1 MLKRF
6 SITLIIM
13 ATIVYGSM
21 FFMGYYYGT
30 GFFDEILI
38 QLNRVSIIFSKK
50 QEIEQSKFILKTIIE
65 SEHPQDSW
73 KGLIA
78 HNKIKD
84 DEELFYYYKIWTIK
98 TKLSLKDISDSYP
111 IFEKTKNNINIINIR
126 YGKAKPV
133 LQFPFFKDKAGN
145 LKAGLFFPLNE
156 KPLSADYN
164 KDNKVDYKDVL
175 LARKAEQKVIE
186 NTSKS

>member
-21 FFMGYYYGT
+21 FFMGIYYET

-38 QLNRVSIIFSKK
+38 QLNRVSTRFTKK

-65 SEHPQDSW
+65 NEHPPDSW

-78 HNKIKD
+78 HNRIKD
-84 DEELFYYYKIWTIK
+84 DEELFYHYKIWTIK
-98 TKLSLKDISDSYP
+98 TKLSLKNITDSYA
-111 IFEKTKNNINIINIR
+111 ISEQNKNNINIINIR
-126 YGKAKPV
+126 YGKANPV

-145 LKAGLFFPLNE
+145 LKTGLFFPINE
-156 KPLSADYN
+156 KPISADYN
-164 KDNKVDYKDVL
+164 KDNAVNYEDVR
-175 LARKAEQKVIE
+175 LARKAEQKAR
-186 NTSKS
+186 